1 MAESSITISRTPPD
15 FKSMRYDFLREE
27 GLKHIQNLA
36 GKVWTDYNLS
46 DPGIS
51 ILEVLSYVITDLG
64 YRTSYPVKDI
74 IAQDPDE
81 PQVDIR
87 NFYTARQIL
96 PMYPVTFNDY
106 RKLLIDCDVHDPSDI
121 GCPIVGV
128 KNAWIEISEEN
139 ERHFFVQRALDKL
152 DYTEEVPGD
161 ERVKVKVLYDVLLEL
176 DKCEK
181 YGDLNENTMEG
192 IVTIGP
198 GTNIPPIFSGVKLK
212 VNVEFPRWDDPDID
226 WNDEPSIR
234 EHIKRLTL
242 VFPKLPAGYSFD
254 DYGLLP
260 DKSAWLSIIKLP
272 NSPFDPSSIATQVN
286 DLIYAGASSLIKQYQ
301 AKVKKILQIIAT
313 VKARM
318 MANRNLCEDL
328 FRINALKVEEIAV
341 CADVELS
348 ADADVE
354 DALAKIYFEI
364 GKFLAPTVY
373 FYSLDEMFEKGK
385 RSEEI
390 FEGPPLQHGFIDEN
404 ELQYA
409 ERRKVIHVS
418 DLIRIIMDVP
428 GVVAV
433 KSIQIANIP
442 EDNDDHIPSR
452 SVRWCLD
459 LAFAKNYVPRLS
471 TELSKIT
478 FFKDLLPFKA
488 NEDEVDAQLKALE
501 AAARPQKL
509 ENPVLDLPVPQGE
522 YRAIEEYVSTQDEFP
537 LVYGIGPEGLSD
549 SETDLRKAQAKQMKG
564 FLMFFDQLLADY
576 LSQLANV
583 KELFSM
589 NEERDAYGNFIVDK
603 SYFSQSLVPSVT
615 DANSLL
621 VDATLYPEH
630 LQNITEDAALFDKR
644 RNKFLDH
651 LLARFSE
658 QFTDYALL
666 VYKLTGKKAAKEL
679 LIDKLEVLNA
689 YPEISGGRFKAFNYE
704 SPCDLWSVNN
714 VSGLEKRIS
723 LLTGIAPRLAASLNF
738 NANFKMIGTV
748 PALTFEVWDSTPV
761 KILKSPPAV
770 VYDTIDNWKKAVEKV
785 VVNGVNPERYNVVP
799 FSTGFVY
806 QVICAEG
813 TVLGVSHVIYPTEA
827 AAKTDIPT
835 VIDVLSDE
843 FYNNVESNR
852 NNLASPIA
860 NYFKVT
866 QVSPYPDMVPDPP
879 VFTFDFELYRDP
891 FDFGTPNLKLLTGSY
906 TGQGK
911 AKESIEIISV
921 DTASNSVVISG
932 DFTGRINTTTLKY
945 ITIKDSDL
953 SDGNY
958 TVALMNV
965 TSLGGG
971 VYETKLKLTGA
982 TLSASVPLGTLYYNV
997 ETAQELLD
1005 FANASQ
1011 ESILFDI
1018 IVNGIHEEN
1027 YTFNSASGSYRFNIA
1042 DRCKDTLATSVED
1055 DFNDAMAA
1063 ITASH
1068 PGPSYLFPPLAA
1080 NYIRIAG
1087 NDPGNDGDHQVL
1099 SAAADEDT
1107 VIVNVPPPTLSAVSG
1122 GNIIFDGSIPVI
1134 SANRFTRTFTV
1145 SGVYNRILF
1154 SGEIISIK
1162 LSDKNDGNYT
1172 IVGITTDGVNS
1183 EIRVEEN
1190 IHDNTPGLL
1199 GDIYYVKSFEII
1211 EIIQLG
1217 TAGADIVF
1225 RPGAGLQAVKE
1236 MTEFINS
1243 KFFGHEGLHL
1253 AEHIL
1258 LRPKVKQEV
1267 FIPMVDGVNSL
1278 DTGLTIQGNL
1288 EYTKHFAITGIDT
1301 ANNAF
1306 IIGTNVVTELTPLMK
1321 IRVEG
1326 AYAGLNDGEYQVQS
1340 FGPSGSGTSIIVL
1353 QTIPLDKIPFGELRY
1368 QRTVPITTTG
1378 DTSVFITEKSSEI
1391 FWQNQVTIT
1400 GSQDGINDGEYKIK
1414 LAPSGSGTI
1423 EIEFSEVLT
1432 YFQDDLLPINLND
1445 ECGSCRIEDPYSF
1458 IASVVMPY
1466 WQGRFINQDFR
1477 GFFERSLQLE
1487 CPAHIAL
1494 NICWVSYDHMKE
1506 FELKYKKWLVE
1517 NSKIVKDLAALSI
1530 ALNELIDILVRLR
1543 TVYPGGTLHDCAS
1556 DDTLQNSVILNRT
1569 ALGTIQI

>member
-1 MAESSITISRTPPD
+1 
-15 FKSMRYDFLREE
+15 MRYDFLREE
-27 GLKHIQNLA
+27 GLKHIQKLA

-46 DPGIS
+46 DPGVS

-139 ERHFFVQRALDKL
+139 EQHFYVQQALDKL
-152 DYTEEVPGD
+152 DYTPEITGD

-181 YGDLNENTMEG
+181 YGDLNENTLEG
-192 IVTIGP
+192 IVIIEP
-198 GTNIPPIFSGVKLK
+198 GTNVPTEFIGVKLK
-212 VNVEFPRWDDPDID
+212 VNVEFPRWDDPGVD
-226 WNDEPSIR
+226 WNDEQSIR

-242 VFPKLPAGYSFD
+242 VFPKMPAGYSLD
-254 DYGLLP
+254 GYGLLP
-260 DKSAWLSIIKLP
+260 DKSAWMSIIKLP
-272 NSPFDPSSIATQVN
+272 NSPFVTLSITGQVN
-286 DLIYAGASSLIKQYQ
+286 NLIYTGASSLIKQYQ

-313 VKARM
+313 VRKRM

-341 CADVELS
+341 CADVELA

-354 DALAKIYFEI
+354 DSLAKIYFEI

-390 FEGPPLQHGFIDEN
+390 FEGPPLQHGFIDED
-404 ELQYA
+404 ELKYA

-442 EDNDDHIPSR
+442 EDNDDNIPSR

-459 LAFAKNYVPRLS
+459 LAFEKNYVPRLS

-488 NEDEVDAQLKALE
+488 NEDEVDAQLKKLE
-501 AAARPQKL
+501 AEDRPQKL

-549 SETDLRKAQAKQMKG
+549 AETDLRKAQAKQMKG

-576 LSQLANV
+576 LSQLAHV

-603 SYFSQSLVPSVT
+603 SYFTQSLVPSVT

-621 VDATLYPEH
+621 VNASLYPEH
-630 LQNITEDAALFDKR
+630 LQNITENAELFDKR

-704 SPCDLWSVNN
+704 SPCDLWSVDN

-723 LLTGIAPRLAASLNF
+723 LLTGIAPRLAGSLNF
-738 NANFKMIGTV
+738 SPDFKITGTV
-748 PALTFEVWDSTPV
+748 PALQYEIWDSSPA
-761 KILKSPPAV
+761 KIVESPSSV
-770 VYDTIDNWKKAVEKV
+770 FYETLDDCKKALEKV
-785 VVNGVNPERYNVVP
+785 ILNGVNPERYIVVADGGGYV
-799 FSTGFVY
+799 F

-813 TVLGVSHVIYPTEA
+813 TVLGVSPQFNSAGDAENA
-827 AAKTDIPT
+827 IPNA
-835 VIDVLSDE
+835 IDVLSEE

-852 NNLASPIA
+852 NNLSSPIA

-866 QVSPYPDMVPDPP
+866 PVSPYPDMVPDPP
-879 VFTFDFELYRDP
+879 AFTFDFELYSEP
-891 FDFGTPNLKLLTGSY
+891 FDFVTPGLKLLTGTY
-906 TGQGK
+906 TGKGK
-911 AKESIEIISV
+911 AKESTEIVSV
-921 DTASNSVVISG
+921 DTGASSVVISG
-932 DFTGRINTTTLKY
+932 DFTGRIDTGDLKY
-945 ITIKDSDL
+945 VTIKDSD
-953 SDGNY
+953 SNDGDY
-958 TVALMNV
+958 TVSQITV
-965 TSLGGG
+965 SPLGGG
-971 VYETKLKLTGA
+971 GYETKLKLAGG

-1027 YTFNSASGSYRFNIA
+1027 YTFDSASGSYRFNIA

-1055 DFNDAMAA
+1055 NFNDAMAV
-1063 ITASH
+1063 ITANH
-1068 PGPSYLFPPLAA
+1068 PGSQFVPPLGA
-1080 NYIRIAG
+1080 NVIRISG
-1087 NDPGNDGDHQVL
+1087 NTPSNDNDYAVVT
-1099 SAAADEDT
+1099 AAADEDT
-1107 VIVNVPPPTLSAVSG
+1107 VIVNVATTLLPVPG
-1122 GNIIFDGSIPVI
+1122 GNLIFDGSISVI

-1145 SGVYNRILF
+1145 SGIYNRILF
-1154 SGEIISIK
+1154 SGELISITSS
-1162 LSDKNDGNYT
+1162 LKNNGNYT
-1172 IVGITTDGVNS
+1172 IVSVTTNSGNS

-1190 IHDNTPGLL
+1190 IHDDMGAL
-1199 GDIYYVKSFEII
+1199 GSVYYSKSFEII
-1211 EIIQLG
+1211 EIVQVG
-1217 TAGADIVF
+1217 SSGSDIIF
-1225 RPGAGLQAVKE
+1225 KPGAGLQAVKE
-1236 MTEFINS
+1236 MTGFINS

-1258 LRPKVKQEV
+1258 LRPKVRHEV
-1267 FIPMVDGVNSL
+1267 FIPMVAGVNSL
-1278 DTGLTIQGNL
+1278 DKMLSPQGSL
-1288 EYTKHFAITGIDT
+1288 EYTKSFSITGIDT
-1301 ANNAF
+1301 FNNAF
-1306 IIGTNVVTELTPLMK
+1306 IIAANIVAELTPLMK
-1321 IRVEG
+1321 ICVKD
-1326 AYAGLNDGEYQVQS
+1326 AYANLNDGEYQVQS
-1340 FGPSGSGTSIIVL
+1340 FGPSGGGTSIVVL
-1353 QTIPLDKIPFGELRY
+1353 ETIPLTATPLGDLRY
-1368 QRTVPITTTG
+1368 QRTVPITLTG
-1378 DTSVFITEKSSEI
+1378 DTSVFISEDPA
-1391 FWQNQVTIT
+1391 TIYWKNEAIIS
-1400 GSQDGINDGEYKIK
+1400 GSQDGINDGKYKIK
-1414 LAPSGSGTI
+1414 QAPAGTGSI
-1423 EIEFSEVLT
+1423 KIEFSEVLT
-1432 YFQDDLLPINLND
+1432 HFQDDFLPINLKD

-1517 NSKIVKDLAALSI
+1517 NSKIVKDPVALSTS
-1530 ALNELIDILVRLR
+1530 LNALIDILERLR